1 MILPLFLLSLFS
13 CCLCD
18 LKIYSPVSL
27 INEFPNNSIQ
37 YSLANFGHIPYGRTL
52 IGPLRLSNPFN
63 ACSPINTLTNDE
75 NESPFLLI
83 KRGNCTFVTKVKYAQ
98 LSGAKI
104 AIIMDDRDELSEEI
118 TMIDDG
124 YSYSLRIPSIFIEKK
139 DGDQLY
145 SYLTSSDSQKNNI
158 VLTLTFDVQKSQN
171 LEYAFWLSTSNRNSF
186 KLVREFEPYYG
197 RISDKSKFVPH
208 YNIWVCEVCARNNF
222 TLDTPDNCISGGRY
236 CCIDPDGRGPATGA
250 QVVLE
255 DLRQICIYR
264 THPDLWWKYMIKF
277 DIECIEIQ
285 VVEDCSKKI
294 MKEVDIDAEKV
305 DNCFKDSFLTSNKIN
320 YETDD
325 NWILMNETK
334 LIRQMCIQF
343 WPTVTVNNVSYK
355 GNLEGKNVF
364 EAVCSLYPEADIPET
379 CNEVLGIQ
387 SHEHSEGLN
396 VSLILIMVISCLI
409 LFFLFLVFIY
419 RRWVRSQLTNEMSSQ
434 VNQMVTQYIAF
445 YENREK
451 KVKGSE
457 HL

>member
-1 MILPLFLLSLFS
+1 
-13 CCLCD
+13 
-18 LKIYSPVSL
+18 
-27 INEFPNNSIQ
+27 
-37 YSLANFGHIPYGRTL
+37 
-52 IGPLRLSNPFN
+52 
-63 ACSPINTLTNDE
+63 
-75 NESPFLLI
+75 
-83 KRGNCTFVTKVKYAQ
+83 
-98 LSGAKI
+98 
-104 AIIMDDRDELSEEI
+104 
-118 TMIDDG
+118 
-124 YSYSLRIPSIFIEKK
+124 
-139 DGDQLY
+139 
-145 SYLTSSDSQKNNI
+145 
-158 VLTLTFDVQKSQN
+158 
-171 LEYAFWLSTSNRNSF
+171 
-186 KLVREFEPYYG
+186 
-197 RISDKSKFVPH
+197 
-208 YNIWVCEVCARNNF
+208 
-222 TLDTPDNCISGGRY
+222 
-236 CCIDPDGRGPATGA
+236 
-250 QVVLE
+250 
-255 DLRQICIYR
+255 
-264 THPDLWWKYMIKF
+264 MIKF

-334 LIRQMCIQF
+334 LIRQMGIQF